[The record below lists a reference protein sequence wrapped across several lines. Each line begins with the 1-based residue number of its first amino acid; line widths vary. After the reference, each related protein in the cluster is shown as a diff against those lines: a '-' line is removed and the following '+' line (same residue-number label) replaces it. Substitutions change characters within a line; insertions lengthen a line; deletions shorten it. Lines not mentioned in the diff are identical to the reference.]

1 MRRGIAVDPGLRGC
15 GLAIFDLD
23 SKKLVH
29 AEYVR
34 NTERHGFD
42 FVAARAMTLEIRKAV
57 FAAFP
62 GVGPL
67 PERFWGECP
76 LSYVAGSQ
84 KGDQNDLIHLAGFIY
99 MIAGAFDGSALC
111 QFTPRE
117 WKGTIEKDQMADRI
131 IGRLDSEE
139 NARVRKA
146 GALTHNIW
154 DAVGIGLHAL
164 GRLERKRV
172 FGGIN
177 A

>member
-1 MRRGIAVDPGLRGC
+1 MRYGIAVDPGLRGC
-15 GLAIFDLD
+15 GLAFFDLD
-23 SKKLVH
+23 TKKLIL

-42 FVAARAMTLEIRKAV
+42 FVAARAMTLQIRISV
-57 FAAFP
+57 VRF
-62 GVGPL
+62 GMEQ

-76 LSYVAGSQ
+76 VSYQAGAQ
-84 KGDQNDLIHLAGFIY
+84 KGDQNDLIHLAGFVY
-99 MIAGAFDGSALC
+99 MIAGAFENSALC
-111 QFTPRE
+111 QYTPRE
-117 WKGTIEKDQMADRI
+117 WKGTIEKEQMADRI
-131 IGRLDSEE
+131 IGRLDAAE
-139 NARVRKA
+139 NAAVRQA
-146 GALTHNIW
+146 GVLTHNIW